1 MATLTEPRFTTIT
14 TDRERDDAEAYL
26 LQLNQAPDA
35 ADHLDE
41 IKRLGALVV
50 AYEKEHGHTLDT
62 PFTLREILEAEM
74 YKRRLKQRGLAELL
88 EVHETRLS
96 ELMKNKRPISFEF
109 AQKLWRVLGIP
120 AERVLAL
127 PLLAPVD

>member
-1 MATLTEPRFTTIT
+1 MATLTEPHFATIT

-26 LQLNQAPDA
+26 LQLNQAPDV

-41 IKRLGALVV
+41 IKRIGELVV
-50 AYEKEHGHTLDT
+50 TYEREHGHTLDT

-74 YKRRLKQRGLAELL
+74 YKRRIKQRGLAELL
-88 EVHETRLS
+88 GVHETRLS

-109 AQKLWRVLGIP
+109 AQKLWHVLGVP

-127 PLLAPVD
+127 PLLAPAA